1 MSQIAHT
8 QQWMVMAV
16 LAVICG
22 LAVRSDLQSRRIPN
36 PLIVRGIVLAGVIHV
51 VAGIQLDPIQIAID
65 WKTPVLGL
73 LAGFAALLPLYLM
86 RACGAGD
93 VKLMAMVGAFVGP
106 TTVLYAALYTLLAGG
121 VLSLVYMLVKG
132 VAAQT
137 LRNVQFLLTDLF
149 VRASSGGS
157 VRLDPLAT
165 TAARLPYAVAIAAGT
180 GMALLQRAG
189 IV

>member
-1 MSQIAHT
+1 MRIQMIIFLLA
-8 QQWMVMAV
+8 
-16 LAVICG
+16 LAVG
-22 LAVRSDLQSRRIPN
+22 SDLLRRKIPN
-36 PLIVRGIVLAGVIHV
+36 KLVVIGMLTALVTAIIEPWLPDGSSQANMDWTTCLAGTG
-51 VAGIQLDPIQIAID
+51 A
-65 WKTPVLGL
+65 GL
-73 LAGFAALLPLYLM
+73 LSLMPLYLM

-106 TTVLYAALYTLLAGG
+106 TTVLYAALYTLIAGG
-121 VLSLVYMLVKG
+121 VLSLVYMLAKG

-149 VRASSGGS
+149 VRAASGSS